1 MNRLPKAFQII
12 IGLAIVAVVGL
23 VIHQQRKSSDDAGWT
38 ALAVAAGKGGD
49 IEALREAALDAKDTS
64 AEPWVAVQL
73 STALYDA
80 GGAANVDQARVVA
93 RQALER
99 FPGHPAAS
107 LLSSLLAALDS
118 LAAPG

>member
-1 MNRLPKAFQII
+1 MNKVPKAFQII
-12 IGLAIVAVVGL
+12 IALAVVAVAGL
-23 VIHQQRKSSDDAGWT
+23 VIHQQRTSADDAGWT

-49 IEALREAALDAKDTS
+49 IDALREAAVDAQGTT

-80 GGAANVDQARVVA
+80 GGPANVDQARVVA

-99 FPGHPAAS
+99 FPEHPAAS
-107 LLSSLLAALDS
+107 LLSRLLAALDS
-118 LAAPG
+118 LASPG